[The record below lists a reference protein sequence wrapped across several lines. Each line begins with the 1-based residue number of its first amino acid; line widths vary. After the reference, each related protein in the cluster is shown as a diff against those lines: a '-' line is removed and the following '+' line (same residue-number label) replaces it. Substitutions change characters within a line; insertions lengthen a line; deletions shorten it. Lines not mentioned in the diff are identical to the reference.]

1 MKTVVTATVKFVIE
15 HDKPF
20 TNNQQVKNL
29 LQDTCNFQTISP
41 VGIDSDVNYFK
52 VVRSNIVLE

>member
-1 MKTVVTATVKFVIE
+1 MKTVVTATVRFVVE

-20 TNNQQVKNL
+20 TNDNQVKDILKDN
-29 LQDTCNFQTISP
+29 CNFQTISP

-52 VVRSNIVLE
+52 VIRSNVE

>member
-1 MKTVVTATVKFVIE
+1 MKTVVNATVRFVVE

-29 LQDTCNFQTISP
+29 LQDTCNFQTIAP
-41 VGIDSDVNYFK
+41 VGIDCDVNYFK
-52 VVRSNIVLE
+52 VVRSNIEVK

>member
-1 MKTVVTATVKFVIE
+1 MKTVVMATVRFVVE

-20 TNNQQVKNL
+20 TNNNQVKDL
-29 LQDTCNFQTISP
+29 LKDNCNFQTISP

-52 VVRSNIVLE
+52 VIRSNVE